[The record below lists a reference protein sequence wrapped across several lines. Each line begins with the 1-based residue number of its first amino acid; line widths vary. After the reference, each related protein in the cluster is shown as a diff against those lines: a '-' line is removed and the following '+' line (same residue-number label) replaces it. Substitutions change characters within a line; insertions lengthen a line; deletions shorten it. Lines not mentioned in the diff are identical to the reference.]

1 MSVIHARNVLTGTL
15 TNYVLLGV
23 TIVLGIYLMP
33 FTMRHLGQAE
43 YGLWILVASMTAYF
57 QLFDLG
63 YGNGVVRHI
72 TAADAS
78 GDVDEVN
85 TVLST
90 FVVVYSLIGL
100 AVLAVTGVLIFAAVP
115 RFPTLTAE
123 QVVTAQY
130 ILAIL
135 GIRIAIGFPMGIFG
149 AVTTARQRFSLTSGI
164 AIVVVLL
171 QGLSTY
177 AVLTSG
183 HGVIMLVAA
192 TAGINIVSYAA
203 YAFAARRTFPEMR
216 IVPSR
221 FSAVHVREV
230 SAFSLYLF
238 VISIAIQVGTHV
250 DNLIVGGFLGTT
262 AVAVYTVAM
271 RLSEYHRQLCGQ
283 FSGFLFPL
291 IVRYHA
297 DKDGTALR
305 TTLVEG
311 TRIGLALATLVALGM
326 VVLGRELIQ
335 LWMGPG
341 FEAAVIPLYILAG
354 AGIVM
359 VAQGPT
365 GNILLGTGQH
375 RMVAAASVAEILMNV
390 GLSIALIGSRE
401 LIGVAIGTAIPYVLI
416 NAGWL
421 MPAACRV
428 VRMSLG
434 EFFRATVTPSL
445 AGLVPAAVVGL
456 ALRTAAP
463 PASITIL
470 FAEAFVIG
478 LTYLAGFWIVGLSR
492 PERRKYLACV
502 RELWSGA
509 LPAPTVA
516 TS

>member
-15 TNYVLLGV
+15 TSYVLLGV

-72 TAADAS
+72 TAADAR
-78 GDVDEVN
+78 GDNDEVN
-85 TVLST
+85 TILST
-90 FVVVYSLIGL
+90 FVVVYSAIGV
-100 AVLAVTGVLIFAAVP
+100 AVLAVTAMLIFFAVP
-115 RFPTLTAE
+115 RFPTLTPG
-123 QVVTAQY
+123 QVVTAQA

-135 GIRIAIGFPMGIFG
+135 GVRIAIGFPMGIFG
-149 AVTTARQRFSLTSGI
+149 AVTTARQRFSLTSSI

-171 QGLSTY
+171 QGLITY
-177 AVLTSG
+177 VVLKSG
-183 HGVIMLVAA
+183 HGVITLVAA
-192 TAGINIVSYAA
+192 TAAINIASYAA
-203 YAFAARRTFPEMR
+203 YALAALRTFPQMR

-221 FSAVHVREV
+221 FSSAHVREV

-250 DNLIVGGFLGTT
+250 DTLIVGAFLGTT

-305 TTLVEG
+305 ATLVEG

-326 VVLGRELIQ
+326 IVLGRELVQ

-341 FEAAVIPLYILAG
+341 FEQAIIPLYILAG
-354 AGIVM
+354 AGIIM

-365 GNILLGTGQH
+365 GSILLGTGHH
-375 RMVAAASVAEILMNV
+375 RMVAAASVSEIVMNV
-390 GLSIALIGSRE
+390 GLSIALIGPRG
-401 LIGVAIGTAIPYVLI
+401 LTGVAIGTAIPYILI
-416 NAGWL
+416 NVALL
-421 MPAACRV
+421 MPAACRAV
-428 VRMSLG
+428 GIPIG
-434 EFFRATVTPSL
+434 EFFRTTLTPSL
-445 AGLVPAAVVGL
+445 AGLVPATVVGL
-456 ALRTAAP
+456 ALRTSAP
-463 PASITIL
+463 PDSVPLL
-470 FAEAFVIG
+470 FAQAVAIG
-478 LTYLAGFWIVGLSR
+478 LAYLAGFWTVGLSR
-492 PERRKYLACV
+492 PERRKYVTCL

-509 LPAPTVA
+509 LPAPTIA
-516 TS
+516 TL